1 MASKFGLL
9 ITGLACAF
17 ALHAEDAP
25 VAVSEVFSAS
35 LDTLEY
41 GAHSV
46 KSLESPVEIYGFKGA
61 AIVAK
66 NLDSGVTE
74 TVVADAAKAGYVDW
88 KPSSGGVWELCNA
101 QDGTARFTVR
111 YSLFGNVGQGDGS
124 VSNPVKIV
132 DNAEVKDIAETDPD
146 GFAFVLLGG
155 GMWSAD
161 MELPKGFSVS
171 DIGDGK
177 YMLEVSSDDK
187 VYSSLSKRSVLYTDG
202 AGPNRQMRIRETRH
216 VSYSGDNWLGSG
228 QAGSVVAMV
237 SPSGTSDE
245 RQHTGT
251 GFDIFAPTE
260 KGRWN
265 MTLESENIEFSA
277 FVDVLGWGTAISIR

>member
-25 VAVSEVFSAS
+25 VAVSEVFQAS

-88 KPSSGGVWELCNA
+88 TPSSGGVWELCNA

-237 SPSGTSDE
+237 SPSRTSDE

-251 GFDIFAPTE
+251 GFDLFAPTE

-265 MTLESENIEFSA
+265 ITLETETFVFSSL
-277 FVDVLGWGTAISIR
+277 VDVLGWGTAISVR

>member
-25 VAVSEVFSAS
+25 VAVSEVFQAS

-88 KPSSGGVWELCNA
+88 TPSSGGVWELCNA

-111 YSLFGNVGQGDGS
+111 YSLFGNVGQGDGTAA
-124 VSNPVKIV
+124 NPVKIV
-132 DNAEVKDIAETDPD
+132 DNAEVKDLAENDPD
-146 GFAFVLLGG
+146 GFAFVLPNG

-161 MELPKGFSVS
+161 MELPAGFSVS

-187 VYSSLSKRSVLYTDG
+187 VYSSLPKRSVLYTDG
-202 AGPNRQMRIRETRH
+202 SGPNRQMRIREARH
-216 VSYSGDNWLGSG
+216 VSYSGDNWMGNEY
-228 QAGSVVAMV
+228 AGSVLAVV
-237 SPSGTSDE
+237 SPSGTADA

-251 GFDIFAPTE
+251 GFDLFAPTE

-265 MTLESENIEFSA
+265 ITLETETFVFSSL
-277 FVDVLGWGTAISIR
+277 VDVLGWGTAISVR

>member
-9 ITGLACAF
+9 ITGLVCAF

-25 VAVSEVFSAS
+25 VAVSEFFSAS

-46 KSLESPVEIYGFKGA
+46 KSLESPVEIYSFKGA

-88 KPSSGGVWELCNA
+88 TPSSGGVWELCNA

-111 YSLFGNVGQGDGS
+111 YSLFGNVGQGDGTAA
-124 VSNPVKIV
+124 NPVKIV
-132 DNAEVKDIAETDPD
+132 DCTEVKDLAENDSD
-146 GFAFVLLGG
+146 GFAFVLLNGEG
-155 GMWSAD
+155 WSAD
-161 MELPKGFSVS
+161 MELPAGFSVS

-216 VSYSGDNWLGSG
+216 VSYSGDNWLSSG

>member
-25 VAVSEVFSAS
+25 VAVSEVFQAS

-88 KPSSGGVWELCNA
+88 TPSSGGVWVLCNA

>member
-1 MASKFGLL
+1 M
-9 ITGLACAF
+9 
-17 ALHAEDAP
+17 
-25 VAVSEVFSAS
+25 
-35 LDTLEY
+35 
-41 GAHSV
+41 
-46 KSLESPVEIYGFKGA
+46 
-61 AIVAK
+61 
-66 NLDSGVTE
+66 TE
-74 TVVADAAKAGYVDW
+74 TVVADAAKAGYIDW
-88 KPSSGGVWELCNA
+88 TPSSGGIWELSNA

-111 YSLFGNVGQGDGS
+111 YSLFGNEGQGDGS

-277 FVDVLGWGTAISIR
+277 FVDVLGWGTAISVR

>member
-25 VAVSEVFSAS
+25 VAVSEVFQAS

-88 KPSSGGVWELCNA
+88 TPSSGGVWELCNA

-277 FVDVLGWGTAISIR
+277 FVDVLGWGTAISVR

>member
-1 MASKFGLL
+1 MASKFGLF

-17 ALHAEDAP
+17 ALHAEETP
-25 VAVSEVFSAS
+25 VAVSEAFEAS
-35 LDTLEY
+35 LDTIEY

-46 KSLESPVEIYGFKGA
+46 KSVESPVEIYGFKDA
-61 AIVAK
+61 AIVAR
-66 NLDSGVTE
+66 NIDSGVTE
-74 TVVADAAKAGYVDW
+74 TVVADADMAGYIDW
-88 KPSSGGVWELCNA
+88 TPSAGGIWELSNT

-111 YSLFGNVGQGDGS
+111 YSLFGNAGQGDGS
-124 VSNPVKIV
+124 AENPVKIV
-132 DNAEVKDIAETDPD
+132 DCTEVKDLAENDSD
-146 GFAFVLLGG
+146 GFAFVLLNGEA
-155 GMWSAD
+155 WSAD
-161 MELPKGFSVS
+161 MELPAGFSVS

>member
-25 VAVSEVFSAS
+25 VAVSEVFKAS

-88 KPSSGGVWELCNA
+88 TPSSGGVWELCNA

-111 YSLFGNVGQGDGS
+111 YSLFGNVGQGDGTAA
-124 VSNPVKIV
+124 NPVKIV
-132 DNAEVKDIAETDPD
+132 DCTEVKDLVGNDSD
-146 GFAFVLLGG
+146 GFAFVLLNG

-161 MELPKGFSVS
+161 MELPAGFSVS

-187 VYSSLSKRSVLYTDG
+187 VYSSLPKRSVLYTDG
-202 AGPNRQMRIRETRH
+202 LGPNRQMRIREARH
-216 VSYSGDNWLGSG
+216 VSYSGDNWLGDG
-228 QAGSVVAMV
+228 QAGSVLAMV
-237 SPSGTSDE
+237 SPSGTSDV

-251 GFDIFAPTE
+251 GFDLFAPTE

-265 MTLESENIEFSA
+265 ITLETETFVFSSL
-277 FVDVLGWGTAISIR
+277 VDVLGWGTAISVR